1 MPYTKNEMSVYDTHT
16 RLRNYESVG
25 YRRTSCLKCMS
36 IECTQNLSNLFVE
49 EFYYFIYKVNLN
61 FADI

>member
-1 MPYTKNEMSVYDTHT
+1 MTHT